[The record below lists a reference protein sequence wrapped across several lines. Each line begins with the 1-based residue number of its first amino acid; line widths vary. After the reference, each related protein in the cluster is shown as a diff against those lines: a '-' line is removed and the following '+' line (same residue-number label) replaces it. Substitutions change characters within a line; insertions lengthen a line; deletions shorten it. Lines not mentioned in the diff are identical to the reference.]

1 MPETTQPSAPR
12 TMQPGTQH
20 GALSGT
26 PGSGRTHRILL
37 VLLCALALVVG
48 GLGVPASAATAIEA
62 EHQRLG
68 GAEGRLGRALGPER
82 CGLVR
87 DGCYRSFERGSIHWS
102 PRTGARPT
110 WGAIRAAWAAQGYE
124 RGSLGYPVGREVCGL
139 RDAGCYQA
147 FEGGVVLWSRP
158 SGAHPT
164 VGGIRAAWLRHGAE
178 RGALG
183 YPVSGESCTSSG
195 CRQSFQRGSVT
206 WARGAGTRVAREIDR
221 AASVYV
227 VVNKRRPLDPAD
239 YVPRPLEAVGGQLLR
254 ADAAAA
260 FRRMQRS
267 AAADGAPLTA
277 VSGYRSYT
285 TQASLYRHYVA
296 LYGQAQADLISARP
310 GHSEHQ
316 TGLVMD
322 IGDPSGEC
330 GLQSCFEDTPAGAW
344 AREHAHEHGFIVRY
358 PRGRT
363 ATTGYAYEPWHL
375 RYVGVHVAGGM
386 VDQDIPTLE
395 HYMGLPA
402 APTY

>member
-1 MPETTQPSAPR
+1 MRETTRHSTRQTTQPSTRR
-12 TMQPGTQH
+12 T
-20 GALSGT
+20 
-26 PGSGRTHRILL
+26 GRTGRTLL
-37 VLLCALALVVG
+37 VLLFALGLAFPGLVLP
-48 GLGVPASAATAIEA
+48 GLGTPAFGATAIQA

-68 GAEGRLGRALGPER
+68 GADGRLGRALGAER

-87 DGCYRSFERGSIHWS
+87 GGCYQKFERGTIHWS

-110 WGAIRAAWAAQGYE
+110 WGAIRAAWAAQDHE
-124 RGSLGYPVGREVCGL
+124 RGPLGYPVGREVCGL
-139 RDAGCYQA
+139 RDAGCHQA
-147 FEGGVVLWSRP
+147 FEGGVVVWSRP

-164 VGGIRAAWLRHGAE
+164 GGGIRAAWLRHGAE
-178 RGALG
+178 HGALG
-183 YPVSGESCTSSG
+183 YPVSAESCTGGG
-195 CRQSFQRGSVT
+195 CRQTFQRGSVS
-206 WARGAGTRVAREIDR
+206 WARGAGTRVVREIDR

-239 YVPRPLEAVGGQLLR
+239 HVPRPLESVGGQLLR

-260 FRRMQRS
+260 FRRMQRA

-277 VSGYRSYT
+277 VSGYRSYA
-285 TQASLYRHYVA
+285 TQAGLYRDYVA
-296 LYGQAQADLISARP
+296 RYGQAQADLISARP

-330 GLQSCFEDTPAGAW
+330 GLQSCFEGTPAGAW
-344 AREHAHEHGFIVRY
+344 AREHAHEHGFVVRY

-363 ATTGYAYEPWHL
+363 PTTGYAYEPWHL
-375 RYVGVHVAGGM
+375 RYVGVHVASGM